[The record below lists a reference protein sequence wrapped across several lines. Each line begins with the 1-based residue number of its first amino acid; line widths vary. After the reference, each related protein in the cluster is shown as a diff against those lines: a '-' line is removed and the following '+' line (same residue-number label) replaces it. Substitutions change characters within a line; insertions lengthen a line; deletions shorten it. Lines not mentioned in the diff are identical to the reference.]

1 MGAVSE
7 AGNRLEATGDGENRA
22 SRSSPPIAHRL
33 LPLACM
39 CAALALAFWGVFQL
53 DVRMARWIQDINAP
67 WFETIGRAGRLL
79 GDWRSLLGVS
89 GALLAVGWM
98 FNLPPIRRLGLDTL
112 VAHGIAALAVQT
124 LKHALGRPRPRLTH
138 TSNMFAG
145 PSFDSG
151 MDSFPSGHTT
161 ASWAIAVV
169 VARSFPSIA
178 WLLYGVAAL
187 IAASRIIHGSH
198 FPADVLAGVVLGVL
212 VGFVSSNGLSEWR
225 ASLKSGLLAVG
236 PIVVVIG
243 MACWTTFQ
251 PAVRGTTG
259 ISFLV
264 AGIGMIVLGLAVRLE
279 RFRTL
284 VPMTLRPWGPALLG
298 CGLGLTTASWL
309 NAAGGT
315 LLGIAYSVMSGWS
328 GPVASSDRALRT
340 DLAIAVGVLIAVIAL
355 QGLKGLRPLS

>member
-1 MGAVSE
+1 MSE
-7 AGNRLEATGDGENRA
+7 AGSRFEARGGGENR
-22 SRSSPPIAHRL
+22 
-33 LPLACM
+33 LPLTCL

-53 DVRMARWIQDINAP
+53 DVRLARWIQDINEP
-67 WFETIGRAGRLL
+67 WFETIGRAGQLV
-79 GDWRSLLGVS
+79 GDWRSLLGIS
-89 GALLAVGWM
+89 GALLAAGWI
-98 FNLPPIRRLGLDTL
+98 LDRPPIRRLGLDTL
-112 VAHGIAALAVQT
+112 VAHGMAAVVVQT
-124 LKHALGRPRPRLTH
+124 LKHALGRARPRLIH

-161 ASWAIAVV
+161 ASCAIAVV

-178 WLLYGVAAL
+178 WLPYGVAAL

-212 VGFVSSNGLSEWR
+212 IGFVSAGGLSEWR

-236 PIVVVIG
+236 PIVVVVG
-243 MACWTTFQ
+243 LVCWTTFQ
-251 PAVRGTTG
+251 PAAQGTTG
-259 ISFLV
+259 MTFLV
-264 AGIGMIVLGLAVRLE
+264 AGAGMIVLGLAVRLE

-284 VPMTLRPWGPALLG
+284 SLGTLRPWGPALLG

-309 NAAGGT
+309 NAVGAA
-315 LLGIAYSVMSGWS
+315 LLGIAYSVISRE
-328 GPVASSDRALRT
+328 PDAVASRDRGLRT
-340 DLAIAVGVLIAVIAL
+340 DLAIAVGVLIAVLAL